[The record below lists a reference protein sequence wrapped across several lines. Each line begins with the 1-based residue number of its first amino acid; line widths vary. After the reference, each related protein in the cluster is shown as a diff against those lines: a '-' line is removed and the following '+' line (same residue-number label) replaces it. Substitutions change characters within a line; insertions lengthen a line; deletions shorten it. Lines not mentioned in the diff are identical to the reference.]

1 MGLNIGVR
9 VKRQYEAY
17 MSYGC
22 NPKGTR
28 EEIEERLY
36 AALLTKFPKSESV
49 PMPTVSISAEEFE
62 FDIRFAHYARE
73 FSEAGYEEQEMYLA
87 LLDFVLSSFSTD
99 YGIDIH
105 VYHSP

>member
-28 EEIEERLY
+28 EEIEDRLY
-36 AALLTKFPKSESV
+36 AELLEKFPKSESV
-49 PMPTVSISAEEFE
+49 PVPTVSISEEEFE
-62 FDIRFAHYARE
+62 FDIRFARYAKE
-73 FSEAGYEEQEMYLA
+73 FNEAGYEVQEMYLA
-87 LLDFVLSSFSTD
+87 LLDFVLSHFSAD